1 MRPVLTLHAVNVF
14 SGMGME
20 LSGVEEPLKQVHLPG
35 AAWDFFCQSPFSA
48 DSFTVSVYPH
58 LQSNVLISWAHVTSL
73 LAGHP
78 QTIIKPL
85 QEVQNSVAKL
95 ILKSGR
101 AEHA

>member
-1 MRPVLTLHAVNVF
+1 
-14 SGMGME
+14 MGME
-20 LSGVEEPLKQVHLPG
+20 LSGVEEPLTQVHLPG